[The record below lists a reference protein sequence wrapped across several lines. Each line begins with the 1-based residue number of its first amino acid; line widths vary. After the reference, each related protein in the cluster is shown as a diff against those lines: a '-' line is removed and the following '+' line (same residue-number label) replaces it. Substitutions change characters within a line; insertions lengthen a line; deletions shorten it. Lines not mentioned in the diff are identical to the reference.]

1 MSMSNEINNF
11 EIPNIKDLLKSARK
25 TKGDIE
31 NNQLDKVNVHFL
43 YSDGRFKRTIEG
55 TLLHICEIPI
65 VLIDYP
71 SKLGFLVLDGSLIFD
86 TTLQCFELFVNEA
99 FTHSIVLK
107 DLKLLNIDEKIN
119 DLIEDIKFIVP
130 ISPSQF
136 NYEEIHIKNFANI
149 TGKQVKLLPSFL
161 SSLGRAKL
169 LENTTEKSN
178 DALIIVLIIGVL
190 IGAVGGIIATL
201 LAVL

>member
-1 MSMSNEINNF
+1 MSVSNELNNF
-11 EIPNIKDLLKSARK
+11 EIPNAKDLLKSARK

-31 NNQLDKVNVHFL
+31 NSQLNKVVVHFL

-65 VLIDYP
+65 VLIEYP
-71 SKLGFLVLDGSLIFD
+71 SKLGFLVLDGSLIYD
-86 TTLQCFELFVNEA
+86 TTSQSFELFVNES
-99 FTHSIVLK
+99 FTHSIILK
-107 DLKLLNIDEKIN
+107 DLQLLNIDEKIN
-119 DLIEDIKFIVP
+119 NLVENIKFIVP

-136 NYEEIHIKNFANI
+136 NYEEIHIKDFAGI

-178 DALIIVLIIGVL
+178 DALIIVLFIGAL
-190 IGAVGGIIATL
+190 MGAVGGIIATL